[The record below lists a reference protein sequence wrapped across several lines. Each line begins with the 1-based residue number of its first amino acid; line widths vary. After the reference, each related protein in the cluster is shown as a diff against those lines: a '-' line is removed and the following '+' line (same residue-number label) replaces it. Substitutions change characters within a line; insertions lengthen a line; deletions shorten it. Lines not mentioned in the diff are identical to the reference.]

1 MTHPILRFSNSNADL
16 LETSIFLQFTLVII
30 CWDGTKWTAY
40 AFANNAEEAE
50 ELDPNDTI
58 DDKPEEDRIAAQTGN
73 CLNTEEDP
81 IFDPRLYGIIHI
93 EKDIGKYT
101 EEWDEILWRLKKSF
115 KVW

>member
-1 MTHPILRFSNSNADL
+1 M
-16 LETSIFLQFTLVII
+16 VII
-30 CWDGTKWTAY
+30 CWDGTKWAAY

-50 ELDPNDTI
+50 ELDPNDTN

-81 IFDPRLYGIIHI
+81 ILDPRLYGIIHI